1 LLSKTLSKPSPPLY
15 VRSSKILIAE
25 EKYSDTGVMHLM
37 AMPGK
42 RGKFELREVVAD
54 YHLKFLEKY
63 LLANH
68 ETRLEYLKYSS
79 IRLLEKIK

>member
-1 LLSKTLSKPSPPLY
+1 
-15 VRSSKILIAE
+15 
-25 EKYSDTGVMHLM
+25 MHLM